1 MEGKVLRIHEVSYR
15 KSIFSLFIIGLA
27 YMLAN
32 FHRQSMAIMAPFLVE
47 SLNIS
52 KSQIGLLGAI
62 VFYIY
67 GLTQIP
73 LGFLTSKYGG
83 RKIIQ
88 VCLVLL
94 IVGSYFF
101 GRAKTFSQLLLGRF
115 LIGLAVSGYYVPGLH
130 LIRQWFDV
138 RSLSFYLGIYLAIG
152 NIGSLLSTSPYEILL
167 NNFSISSIYL
177 GFIVFTFILL
187 LASLF
192 LEDEKISGK
201 KVALRVED
209 NEKNPYFHWFFLSL
223 LLYGLTSYGAR
234 QAFFSLW
241 GPLYYTDY
249 LGLDLTRASFLMMV
263 MSLGGIVYS
272 PISGKVADKIGRH
285 KALTIQSLMIAFL
298 WLLSAFLPQG
308 TNFYLVLGLA
318 LIIGALNI
326 TTISNAFTTLTDY
339 APGSLASVYV
349 GIFNAFN
356 FFGSA
361 FYMQGL
367 GKFFDTRGSSPKT
380 FTIVL
385 LIFFF
390 SIVVAVFFNSFFYLK
405 MAGYRKESLE

>member
-1 MEGKVLRIHEVSYR
+1 MRAYEVSYR
-15 KSIFSLFIIGLA
+15 KSIFSLIVIGLS
-27 YMLAN
+27 YLLAN
-32 FHRQSMAIMAPFLVE
+32 FHRQSMAIMAPFLME

-94 IVGSYFF
+94 IVGSFFF
-101 GRAKTFSQLLLGRF
+101 GRAETFSQLLIGRF

-138 RSLSFYLGIYLAIG
+138 RDLSFYLGIYLAIG
-152 NIGSLLSTSPYEILL
+152 NVGSLLSTSPYEILL
-167 NNFSISSIYL
+167 NNFSISSIYW

-187 LASLF
+187 VASLF

-201 KVALRVED
+201 KVALKDEA
-209 NEKNPYFHWFFLSL
+209 EKKNPYFTWFFISL
-223 LLYGLTSYGAR
+223 LFYGLTSYGAR

-249 LGLDLTRASFLMMV
+249 LGLDLTKASFLMMV
-263 MSLGGIVYS
+263 MSIGGIVYS

-285 KALTIQSLMIAFL
+285 KALVIQSLLIAFL
-298 WLLSAFLPQG
+298 WLVSAFLPKE
-308 TNFYLVLGLA
+308 TPFALVLFLA
-318 LIIGALNI
+318 LVIGALNI

-339 APGSLASVYV
+339 APIAFTSVFV
-349 GIFNAFN
+349 GVFNAFN

-367 GKFFDTRGSSPKT
+367 GRFFDAKGSSPET
-380 FTIVL
+380 FSTVL

-390 SIVVAVFFNSFFYLK
+390 SIVVAVVLNSFFYLK
-405 MAGYRKESLE
+405 MAGHREKNL

>member
-1 MEGKVLRIHEVSYR
+1 MRAYEVSYK
-15 KSIFSLFIIGLA
+15 KSIFSLIVIGLS
-27 YMLAN
+27 YLLAN

-52 KSQIGLLGAI
+52 NSQIGLLGAI

-94 IVGSYFF
+94 IVGSFFF
-101 GRAKTFSQLLLGRF
+101 GRAKTFSELLLGRF

-152 NIGSLLSTSPYEILL
+152 NVGSLLSTSPYEILL
-167 NNFSISSIYL
+167 NNFSISSIYW

-187 LASLF
+187 IASLF

-201 KVALRVED
+201 KVAVKGE
-209 NEKNPYFHWFFLSL
+209 NEEKNPYFTWFFISL
-223 LLYGLTSYGAR
+223 LFYGLTSYGAR

-263 MSLGGIVYS
+263 MSIGGIVYS

-285 KALTIQSLMIAFL
+285 KALVIQSLLIALL
-298 WLLSAFLPQG
+298 WLVSAFLPKD
-308 TNFYLVLGLA
+308 TPFILVLFLA

-339 APGSLASVYV
+339 APVAFTSVFV
-349 GIFNAFN
+349 GVFNAFN

-367 GKFFDTRGSSPKT
+367 GKFFDARGSSPET
-380 FTIVL
+380 FSTVL

-390 SIVVAVFFNSFFYLK
+390 SIVVAVFLNSFFYLK
-405 MAGYRKESLE
+405 MAGHRKDALE

>member
-1 MEGKVLRIHEVSYR
+1 MRAYEVSYK
-15 KSIFSLFIIGLA
+15 KSIFSLIVIGLS
-27 YMLAN
+27 YLLAN

-52 KSQIGLLGAI
+52 NSQIGLLGAI

-94 IVGSYFF
+94 IIGSFFF
-101 GRAKTFSQLLLGRF
+101 GRAKTFSELLLGRF

-152 NIGSLLSTSPYEILL
+152 NVGSLLSTSPYEILL
-167 NNFSISSIYL
+167 NNFSISSIYW

-187 LASLF
+187 IASLF
-192 LEDEKISGK
+192 LEDEKIFGK
-201 KVALRVED
+201 KVAVKDANE
-209 NEKNPYFHWFFLSL
+209 EKNPYFTWFFISL
-223 LLYGLTSYGAR
+223 LFYGLTSYGAR

-263 MSLGGIVYS
+263 MSIGGIVYS

-285 KALTIQSLMIAFL
+285 KALVIQSLLIALL
-298 WLLSAFLPQG
+298 WLVSAFLPQD
-308 TNFYLVLGLA
+308 TPFILVLFLA

-339 APGSLASVYV
+339 APVAFTSVFV
-349 GIFNAFN
+349 GVFNAFN

-367 GKFFDTRGSSPKT
+367 GKFFDARGSSPET
-380 FTIVL
+380 FSTAL

-390 SIVVAVFFNSFFYLK
+390 SIVVAVFLNSFFYLK
-405 MAGYRKESLE
+405 MAGHRKESLE

>member
-1 MEGKVLRIHEVSYR
+1 MRAYEVSYK
-15 KSIFSLFIIGLA
+15 KSIFSLIVIGLS
-27 YMLAN
+27 YLLAN

-52 KSQIGLLGAI
+52 NSQIGLLGAI

-94 IVGSYFF
+94 IVGSFFF
-101 GRAKTFSQLLLGRF
+101 GRAKTFSELLLGRF

-152 NIGSLLSTSPYEILL
+152 NVGSLLSTSPYEILL
-167 NNFSISSIYL
+167 NNFSISSIYW

-187 LASLF
+187 IASLF

-201 KVALRVED
+201 KVAVNNE
-209 NEKNPYFHWFFLSL
+209 NEEKNPYFTWFFISL
-223 LLYGLTSYGAR
+223 LFYGLTSYGAR

-263 MSLGGIVYS
+263 MSIGGIVYS

-285 KALTIQSLMIAFL
+285 KALVIQSLLIALL
-298 WLLSAFLPQG
+298 WLLSAFLPKD
-308 TNFYLVLGLA
+308 TPFILVLLLA

-339 APGSLASVYV
+339 APVAFTSVFV
-349 GIFNAFN
+349 GVFNAFN

-367 GKFFDTRGSSPKT
+367 GKFFDARGSSPET
-380 FTIVL
+380 FSTAL

-390 SIVVAVFFNSFFYLK
+390 SIVVAVFLNSFFYLK
-405 MAGYRKESLE
+405 MAGHRKESLE

>member
-1 MEGKVLRIHEVSYR
+1 MRAYEVSYK
-15 KSIFSLFIIGLA
+15 KSIFSLIVIGLS
-27 YMLAN
+27 YLLAN

-52 KSQIGLLGAI
+52 NSQIGLLGAI

-94 IVGSYFF
+94 IVGSFFF
-101 GRAKTFSQLLLGRF
+101 GRAKTFSELLLGRF

-152 NIGSLLSTSPYEILL
+152 NVGSLLSTSPYEALL
-167 NNFSISSIYL
+167 NNFSISSIYW

-187 LASLF
+187 IASLF

-201 KVALRVED
+201 KVAVKGE
-209 NEKNPYFHWFFLSL
+209 NQEKNPYFTWFFISL
-223 LLYGLTSYGAR
+223 LFYGLTSYGAR

-263 MSLGGIVYS
+263 MSIGGIVYS

-285 KALTIQSLMIAFL
+285 KALVIQSLLIALL
-298 WLLSAFLPQG
+298 WLVSAFLPKD
-308 TNFYLVLGLA
+308 TPFILVLLLA

-339 APGSLASVYV
+339 APVAFTSVFV
-349 GIFNAFN
+349 GVFNAFN

-367 GKFFDTRGSSPKT
+367 GKFFDARGSSPET
-380 FTIVL
+380 FSTVL

-390 SIVVAVFFNSFFYLK
+390 SIVVAIFLNSFFYLK
-405 MAGYRKESLE
+405 MAGHRKDALE

>member
-1 MEGKVLRIHEVSYR
+1 MRAYEVSYK
-15 KSIFSLFIIGLA
+15 KSIFSLIVIGLS
-27 YMLAN
+27 YLLAN

-52 KSQIGLLGAI
+52 NSQIGLLGAI

-94 IVGSYFF
+94 IVGSFFF
-101 GRAKTFSQLLLGRF
+101 GRAKTFSELLLGRF

-152 NIGSLLSTSPYEILL
+152 NVGSLLSTSPYEILL
-167 NNFSISSIYL
+167 NNFSISSIYW

-187 LASLF
+187 IASLF

-201 KVALRVED
+201 KVAVKRE
-209 NEKNPYFHWFFLSL
+209 NEEKNPYFTWFFISL
-223 LLYGLTSYGAR
+223 LFYGLTSYGAR

-249 LGLDLTRASFLMMV
+249 LALDLTRASFLMMV
-263 MSLGGIVYS
+263 MSIGGIVYS

-285 KALTIQSLMIAFL
+285 KALVIQSLLIALL
-298 WLLSAFLPQG
+298 WLVSAFLPKD
-308 TNFYLVLGLA
+308 TPFILVLLLA

-339 APGSLASVYV
+339 APVAFTSVFV
-349 GIFNAFN
+349 GVFNAFN

-367 GKFFDTRGSSPKT
+367 GKFFDARGSSPET
-380 FTIVL
+380 FSTVL

-390 SIVVAVFFNSFFYLK
+390 SIVVAIFLNSFFYLK
-405 MAGYRKESLE
+405 MAGHRKDALE